1 MRIGYGEDSHRLEE
15 GKPLYLCGLPIPSP
29 VGALAHS
36 DGDAALHALTDAL
49 LSAYGL
55 GDIGLLFPDTD
66 PRWRGARS
74 EVFLRE
80 ALRLVA
86 ERGGR
91 LLQASLVLTLDRPK
105 LAPHRE
111 ALVGSLARLLGLPV
125 DRVGLGFKTS
135 EGLAPSHVQARAV
148 VLLDG

>member
-15 GKPLYLCGLPIPSP
+15 GRPLYLCGLLIPSP
-29 VGALAHS
+29 LGALAHS

-66 PRWRGARS
+66 PRWQGARS
-74 EVFLRE
+74 EVFLKE
-80 ALRLVA
+80 ALRRVE

-91 LLQASLVLTLDRPK
+91 LVQVSLALTLDRPK
-105 LAPHRE
+105 LSPHRG
-111 ALVGSLARLLGLPV
+111 ALLENLSRLLALPPDRIGLT
-125 DRVGLGFKTS
+125 FKTS
-135 EGLAPSHVQARAV
+135 EGLAPEHVQARAV